1 MDPRLLRYYNRE
13 LQHVREMGAEFAS
26 AYPKIAGRL
35 GMEGFECADPY
46 VERLLEGFA
55 FLAARV
61 QLKLDAQYPVFTQ
74 HLLEMVYPHYLS
86 PIPSMAVVQLHPDTA
101 EDLPPAG
108 HAVARHTV
116 LRSLTGFGERTA
128 CEYRTAHEVR
138 LWPLELAEARYFD
151 TPAALAA
158 AGLVPPPGRAARAG
172 LRLRFRTL
180 AGAEAKML
188 ALDTLPVYLAG
199 ADELPALL
207 YEQLLANGLGYT
219 VRTASASEGEF
230 VELHHERAALRA
242 SGFDEEQAML
252 PYGSRSFSG
261 YRLLQE
267 YFACPERLRFVEFTG
282 LRALLARARGKEFEI
297 VVWLDRS
304 VARLHNAIDAGN
316 FRLFCTPAANLF
328 ERRADRI
335 HLQGGRTEYH
345 ILGDRTR
352 PMDFEVHS
360 VLEVQGY
367 GDRQEPEQ
375 RFLPFYDSN
384 SRNWHGGQAAFY
396 TLRREPR
403 LLSTRQKQNGA
414 RSSYVGSETF
424 IALVDGKDAPYA
436 TSLRQLG
443 LRLLCTNRDLPLH
456 MPVGKSY
463 TDFTLDTDAPV
474 ASIRCVAGPTRPR
487 APVAT
492 GETAWRLISHLQLN
506 YLSLLEDEGEQG
518 AASLREMLGLYHDEF
533 DAAARRQV
541 EGIRQASARPVT
553 RRVPVP
559 GPITYGRGL
568 EITLTCADSAFE
580 GSSAFLLGSVLQHFL
595 ARYVSLNAFT
605 ETVLRTQERN
615 EVARWP
621 ATPGKR
627 PIL

>member
-219 VRTASASEGEF
+219 VRTASASEGEC

-568 EITLTCADSAFE
+568 EITLTCADAAFE